1 MLERST
7 SLVLLLGFLTTLG
20 FMVYAGEPSNPW
32 WWLLFVPFAAWA
44 GGPYVA
50 VALVA
55 RRPSSSRA
63 SRLIA
68 LLTAIGLTAFGA
80 YSLFTAFVTHLD
92 AQSGIVFVF
101 LPLYQLIGVFPMVL
115 IAQSLTPRER
125 VNR

>member
-63 SRLIA
+63 SRLNPMSAPNRAKFKPSTRFI
-68 LLTAIGLTAFGA
+68 LHVD
-80 YSLFTAFVTHLD
+80 SL
-92 AQSGIVFVF
+92 SGTMR
-101 LPLYQLIGVFPMVL
+101 G
-115 IAQSLTPRER
+115 
-125 VNR
+125 